1 MIQRIK
7 FGTDGWRAIIA
18 KDYTVQ
24 NVASVSLACAAWIHN
39 KYKKPRVVVGYD
51 TRFGGAMFAET
62 VAKVLASKGIEVI
75 LSDRFVPTPAVSF
88 AITKLEAC
96 FGIVI
101 TASHNPGSYNGFKL
115 KGSHGGPLLEED
127 IRNIENLINT
137 ETEIDL
143 DIISIESIV
152 EKGLFMYLDIETMY
166 ADHLRKSFRL
176 DLISESGFRF
186 AFDPMFGS
194 GQNIM
199 KSILPEVK
207 NINDRVDPLFN
218 GTSPEPLARNLKD
231 FLAWIADGHNF
242 SCGLAVDGDAD
253 RIALVNSK
261 GEYIDSHHVILLLIH
276 YLAGYK
282 QQTGKIIT
290 GFSSTVK
297 IEKLAAHY
305 NLEVERV
312 RIGFKDISKHML
324 REDVLVGGEESGGIG
339 VKGHIPERD
348 GIWMGLLIWQFM
360 AETKKSLETLIEE
373 IYSIT
378 GSFAF
383 ERSDLHLD
391 NNLKYRVIEKCKNNE
406 FSHFGTYK
414 VEKILDFDGYKFI
427 FDENTWLMIRP
438 SGTEPVLRTY
448 AEASTKT
455 EALVILEEA
464 RKSIMLC

>member
-1 MIQRIK
+1 MINHIK

-18 KDYTVQ
+18 KDYTVE
-24 NVASVSLACAAWIHN
+24 NVAKVSLGCAAWIHN
-39 KYKKPRVVVGYD
+39 KYKNPRVVVGYD

-75 LSDRFVPTPAVSF
+75 VSDHFVPTPAVSF

-101 TASHNPGSYNGFKL
+101 TASHNPGSYNGYKL

-127 IRNIENLINT
+127 VRNIENLINT
-137 ETEIDL
+137 ENEIDP
-143 DIISIESIV
+143 DMISIGNMI
-152 EKGLFMYLDIETMY
+152 EKGLLMYMDIESMY
-166 ADHLRKSFRL
+166 TDHLRKSFKL
-176 DLISESGFRF
+176 NLIAGSRFRF
-186 AFDPMFGS
+186 AFNPMFGS

-199 KSILPEVK
+199 KSILPGVTS
-207 NINDRVDPLFN
+207 INDHPDPLFN
-218 GTSPEPLARNLKD
+218 GISPEPLARNLKD
-231 FLAWIADGHNF
+231 FLSLLEDHKF
-242 SCGLAVDGDAD
+242 DCGLAIDGDAD
-253 RIALVNSK
+253 RIALVNSN
-261 GEYIDSHHVILLLIH
+261 GVYIDSHHVILLLIH
-276 YLAGYK
+276 YLAGYRK
-282 QQTGKIIT
+282 QTGKIIT

-312 RIGFKDISKHML
+312 HIGFKDISKHML
-324 REDVLVGGEESGGIG
+324 KEDVLIGGEESGGIG

-348 GIWMGLLIWQFM
+348 GVWMGLLIWQFM
-360 AETKKSLETLIEE
+360 AESNKSLETLIEE

-391 NNLKYRVIEKCKNNE
+391 KDLKSRVIEKCKKKE
-406 FSHFGTYK
+406 FSCFGKHK
-414 VEKILDFDGYKFI
+414 VINMLDFDGYKYF
-427 FDENTWLMIRP
+427 FDDNTWLMIRP

-448 AEASTKT
+448 AEAGTKE
-455 EALVILEEA
+455 EALLILEEA
-464 RKSIMLC
+464 RKIILNA

>member
-7 FGTDGWRAIIA
+7 FGTDGWRAVIA
-18 KDYTVQ
+18 REFTVE

-39 KYKKPRVVVGYD
+39 KYKNPKVIVGYD

-75 LSDRFVPTPAVSF
+75 TCDHFVPTPAVSF
-88 AITKLEAC
+88 AVAELEAC

-101 TASHNPGSYNGFKL
+101 TASHNPASYNGYKL
-115 KGSHGGPLLEED
+115 KGSHGGPLIEED
-127 IRNIENLINT
+127 IRNIENLINP

-143 DIISIESIV
+143 DQISLENLM
-152 EKGLFMYLDIETMY
+152 EKGLVRSVDIEKLYT
-166 ADHLRKSFRL
+166 DHLKKCFNL
-176 DLISESGFRF
+176 QLISNSRFRF

-199 KSILPEVK
+199 KIILPAVTS
-207 NINDRVDPLFN
+207 INAHPDPLFN

-231 FLAWIADGHNF
+231 FLSFIESDGKYD
-242 SCGLAVDGDAD
+242 CGLAVDGDAD

-282 QQTGKIIT
+282 RKTGKIIT

-312 RIGFKDISKHML
+312 KIGFKDISKHML
-324 REDVLVGGEESGGIG
+324 KEDVLVGGEESGGIG

-348 GIWMGLLIWQFM
+348 GVWMGLLIWQFM
-360 AETKKSLETLIEE
+360 SETNKSLETLIEE

-391 NNLKYRVIEKCKNNE
+391 KDLKYRVIEKCKNNE
-406 FSHFGTYK
+406 FTHFGDYTITK
-414 VEKILDFDGYKFI
+414 TLDFDGYKYVFN
-427 FDENTWLMIRP
+427 ENTWLMIRP

-448 AEASTKT
+448 AEAATKE
-455 EALVILEEA
+455 EALRILEEA
-464 RKSIMLC
+464 RKIILSC